1 MPVQVVFPP
10 TVEHVPPYS
19 VPGEPLLPLVV
30 GGGPL
35 PVQVVFPCAVEQ
47 APPNCEPGEPPAVFG
62 GL

>member
-1 MPVQVVFPP
+1 
-10 TVEHVPPYS
+10 